1 MQLLNLFRIFMKSA
15 LKYNLKFN
23 LCIIFFSVLL
33 LSCTRL
39 GSNTVSE
46 VEEDFSLD
54 EKLFSESLDSIC
66 RNLSDSVLPELKF
79 ARVFYTKSRF
89 KSFWFNNS
97 YHRKQA
103 DTLLMFLKNSTEHG
117 IPESQFD
124 ADNLI
129 KSYNKVSIE
138 NTPIKELALLDL
150 KLSVAYIRY
159 CSALN
164 FGLVQPLGSIPNYY
178 FKTLSTDSAFVVQM
192 FQTKESSISKL
203 LHSLAPKSEK
213 YKKLQSERKK
223 LISLADS
230 IKFVPI
236 PYNEKSK
243 IIELGDTSKLVPVI
257 ARRLKLTGELT
268 DASRYNQNYQVFDS
282 VLLNAINKLR
292 LKTGQFIDNEIG
304 NNTIRA
310 LNYTVNDY
318 IAKIDANL
326 ERLRW
331 KTAKPLGK
339 KYIIINVADMTLAAY
354 RDDTLTTKMKVCVG
368 KPPLHKTPFLQS
380 NINKIILNPSWSI
393 PRNIVV
399 KETSLMAANDSNY
412 LKRNRIRVYANGAEI
427 SPSAAN
433 WRAMQNRE
441 VSYQLVQEPGGHN
454 ALGRI
459 KFSFPNPFAVYLH
472 DTNAKKAFS
481 RHNRAISHG
490 CVRLEKPLELCFY
503 ALPDLQTND
512 SLVVSERL
520 LYHDKIRY
528 SIQHKVVTKQGE
540 NLVKENPASMKLG
553 TILLS
558 KKIPLLINYFTFSM
572 DSAGEIIFRDDI
584 YEMDKYV
591 IDLLNKPVRFT
602 MM

>member
-1 MQLLNLFRIFMKSA
+1 MKSV
-15 LKYNLKFN
+15 LNFIFKFS
-23 LCIIFFSVLL
+23 LCIILFFTLL

-39 GSNTVSE
+39 GSKAVIS
-46 VEEDFSLD
+46 VEDFSID
-54 EKLFSESLDSIC
+54 DKHFSESLCSIF
-66 RNLSDSVLPELKF
+66 RNLPDSVMPELRF
-79 ARVFYTKSRF
+79 ARVFYTKSGF
-89 KSFWFNNS
+89 KPFWFNNL

-117 IPESQFD
+117 IPEKQFET
-124 ADNLI
+124 DNLI
-129 KSYNKVSIE
+129 KSYNEVSNE
-138 NTPIKELALLDL
+138 NTRVQDIALLDF

-164 FGLVQPLGSIPNYY
+164 FGLVQPFGFIPNYY
-178 FKTLSTDSAFVVQM
+178 FKTLSADSAFVYQM
-192 FQTKESSISKL
+192 LQTKESSISKL

-213 YKKLQSERKK
+213 YEKLQSERKK
-223 LISLADS
+223 LVSFADS

-236 PYNEKSK
+236 PYIEKSK
-243 IIELGDTSKLVPVI
+243 TIAWGDTSKLIPVI
-257 ARRLKLTGELT
+257 ANRLKLTGELS

-292 LKTGQFIDNEIG
+292 YKTGQFIDKEIG

-339 KYIIINVADMTLAAY
+339 KYIIINVADMTLEAY
-354 RDDTLTTKMKVCVG
+354 RNDTLATKMKVCVG

-380 NINKIILNPSWSI
+380 SIDKIILNPSWSI
-393 PRNIVV
+393 PRNIVL
-399 KETSLMAANDSNY
+399 KETSVIAASDTNY
-412 LKRNRIRVYANGAEI
+412 LKRNRIRVYANGSEI
-427 SPSAAN
+427 SSSAAN
-433 WRAMQNRE
+433 WSAMQNRE
-441 VSYQLVQEPGGHN
+441 VSYQLIQEPGGHN

-472 DTNAKKAFS
+472 DTNAKKAFL
-481 RHNRAISHG
+481 RHNRAVSHG

-512 SLVVSERL
+512 SVVVSERL
-520 LYHDKIRY
+520 LYHDKIRH
-528 SIQHKVVTKQGE
+528 SIQQKVVTKQAE
-540 NLVKENPASMKLG
+540 NLVKKNPASMKLG
-553 TILLS
+553 SILLS
-558 KKIPLLINYFTFSM
+558 QKIPLLINYFTFSM
-572 DSAGEIIFRDDI
+572 DSGGEIIFRDDI

-591 IDLLNKPVRFT
+591 IDLLNKPVRFKIRE
-602 MM
+602 

>member
-1 MQLLNLFRIFMKSA
+1 MKSE
-15 LKYNLKFN
+15 LNYILKFC
-23 LCIIFFSVLL
+23 LCIILVFALL
-33 LSCTRL
+33 LSCTRV
-39 GSNTVSE
+39 GSKTLCE
-46 VEEDFSLD
+46 VEEEFSMD
-54 EKLFSESLDSIC
+54 ELHFSVSLDSIC
-66 RNLSDSVLPELKF
+66 RNLSDSVLPEMKL
-79 ARVFYTKSRF
+79 ACVFYSKHGF
-89 KSFWFNNS
+89 KPLWFNNI
-97 YHRKQA
+97 YHKKQA

-117 IPESQFD
+117 IPLNQFD
-124 ADNLI
+124 IENI
-129 KSYNKVSIE
+129 QKSYNELSFENSTIE
-138 NTPIKELALLDL
+138 KIAILDY
-150 KLSVAYIRY
+150 KLSVVFIRY

-164 FGLVQPLGSIPNYY
+164 FGLVQPFGSIPNYY
-178 FKTLSTDSAFVVQM
+178 FKTLSADSAFVFQI

-213 YKKLQSERKK
+213 YQKLQSERKK
-223 LISLADS
+223 LASLADS

-236 PYNEKSK
+236 PYNEKRK
-243 IIELGDTSKLVPVI
+243 TIELGDTSKLIPLI
-257 ARRLKLTGELT
+257 AQRLQLTGELS

-339 KYIIINVADMTLAAY
+339 KYIIINVADMNLEAYRNDTLA
-354 RDDTLTTKMKVCVG
+354 TKMKVCVG

-380 NINKIILNPSWSI
+380 SIDKIILNPSWSI

-399 KETSLMAANDSNY
+399 KETSLMAANDTNY

-427 SPSAAN
+427 SSSEAN
-433 WRAMQNRE
+433 WSAMQNRK

-472 DTNAKKAFS
+472 DTNAKKAFL

-490 CVRLEKPLELCFY
+490 CVRLKKPLELCFY

-512 SLVVSERL
+512 SVVVSERL

-528 SIQHKVVTKQGE
+528 TIHQKVITKQAE
-540 NLVKENPASMKLG
+540 NLVKENPTSMKLG

-558 KKIPLLINYFTFSM
+558 KKVPLLINYFTFTI
-572 DSAGEIIFRDDI
+572 DNAGEIIFRDDI
-584 YEMDKYV
+584 YEMDKYI
-591 IDLLNKPVRFT
+591 IDLLNKPVQFT